1 MAGGGVRNGRR
12 GRCVGE
18 TRASEAG
25 GTAEEEC
32 ERREEPY
39 PPGAQRSDL
48 R

>member
-1 MAGGGVRNGRR
+1 MCRGDAGQR
-12 GRCVGE
+12 
-18 TRASEAG
+18 SG

-32 ERREEPY
+32 ERREEPC